1 MKITDDVRLIQKEFE
16 QIGITTTYPHLR
28 RTGKES
34 TVIRYDDSDGTALCR
49 FSDDICTWFPKS
61 CVELEPQDEPSSF
74 PSLAD
79 VDKEPMQIL
88 PDGTIAPVK
97 TLRDEF
103 AMAALGLMGGDV
115 RWANAGE
122 KYIAENAYEIADA
135 MMEARK
141 K

>member
-1 MKITDDVRLIQKEFE
+1 MKIKDDEAFVWAACAETRLTVRD
-16 QIGITTTYPHLR
+16 QIVRCGQECIVQR
-28 RTGKES
+28 R
-34 TVIRYDDSDGTALCR
+34 DDSDGLLLCL
-49 FSDDICTWFPKS
+49 FSDCKSVWFPKS
-61 CVELEPQDEPSSF
+61 CVVEDELE
-74 PSLAD
+74 
-79 VDKEPMQIL
+79 EPMQIL
-88 PDGTIAPVK
+88 PDGTLTPVK

>member
-1 MKITDDVRLIQKEFE
+1 MKIKDDEAFVWAACAETRLTVRD
-16 QIGITTTYPHLR
+16 QIVRCGQECIVQR
-28 RTGKES
+28 R
-34 TVIRYDDSDGTALCR
+34 DDSDGLLLCL
-49 FSDDICTWFPKS
+49 FSDCKSVWFPKS
-61 CVELEPQDEPSSF
+61 CVVEDELE
-74 PSLAD
+74 
-79 VDKEPMQIL
+79 EPMQIT

-115 RWANAGE
+115 RWANAGK